1 MDLLKNLQKHYEK
14 VILCAVLLGLAA
26 AAALLP
32 GMISG
37 EKERLEELIQF
48 PDQKKKKLVEV
59 DLTQGQEALR
69 RQKNPP
75 RLDYSLP
82 HNLFNPVKWMMKP
95 DGSLIPVRT
104 GTEVGPGALKVQKIT
119 PLYTIVA
126 YEGVFSATD
135 KPQYKFG
142 ITKQAEK
149 TRSKQRRSPR
159 SVALG
164 GKCDFFTVK
173 EIEGPAEDPTSFTLQ
188 LAEDK
193 KTITV
198 SKEKPYTEVAG
209 YMADL
214 RYEPEKL
221 SFTGRR
227 VGDRLVFAGD
237 TNNVVA
243 ITETN
248 VVLSAASTTKRTTL
262 SPSGAP

>member
-1 MDLLKNLQKHYEK
+1 MDLLKNLKKHYEK

-37 EKERLEELIQF
+37 EKERLEELVRF
-48 PDQKKKKLVEV
+48 SDKDKKPLVPTVLKAGE
-59 DLTQGQEALR
+59 DALQ
-69 RQKNPP
+69 RQKSPP

-104 GTEVGPGALKVQKIT
+104 GTEVGPGAMKIQKIT
-119 PLYTIVA
+119 PLYTIIA

-149 TRSKQRRSPR
+149 TPSKQRRSPR

-173 EIEGPAEDPTSFTLQ
+173 EIEGPAEDPTALMLE
-188 LAEDK
+188 LAEEK

-227 VGDRLVFAGD
+227 VGDKLVFAGD

-262 SPSGAP
+262 SASGAQ